1 MNREGLFREYT
12 AILKEELIPAM
23 GCTEPIAIAYAAAK
37 CRQLLGQRPVSCC
50 MEVSGSI
57 IKNVQSVIV
66 PNTGGRKGLHVALAA
81 GMAVG
86 NPDVELQVLA
96 DVKHEMLPEIDRF
109 LEEVPMDILPSQNGI
124 MFYIDVTGKTEEHT
138 ARVCISHFHTNITYM
153 ELDGKVLFTQQKQ
166 DDGSLKTNR
175 DLLCVEHIWDFANAV
190 EIEETEAIIAR
201 QIAFNSALSKAGMQN
216 DWGAQIGKILDQ
228 ESNGDIRMRAR
239 AMAAAGSDARM
250 SGCELPA
257 IILSGSGN
265 QGVTATMPV
274 LVYAEDLKSTKEQL
288 YRALILADLITIH
301 LKTGIG
307 SISAFCGATFAG
319 IGAGCG
325 IAYLRGGDYET
336 ICHTI
341 VNALAILSGM
351 ICDGAKPSCAAK
363 IAMAVDA
370 GILGYDMY
378 NNGQQFY
385 GGDGVIKKGVENS
398 IRSVCKVAREGMRE
412 TNERILEVMLE
423 ND

>member
-1 MNREGLFREYT
+1 MNRKDLFGEYT

-37 CRQLLGQRPVSCC
+37 CRQLLGERPESCC

-96 DVKHEMLPEIDRF
+96 GVTPEMLPEIDRF
-109 LEEVPMDILPSQNGI
+109 LDEVPMNIQPSQNGI
-124 MFYIDVTGKTEEHT
+124 MFYIDVTGKSGAHT
-138 ARVCISHFHTNITYM
+138 ARVCISNFHTNITHL
-153 ELDGKVLFTQQKQ
+153 ELDGKVLLTQQKHE
-166 DDGSLKTNR
+166 DGSSNTDH
-175 DLLCVEHIWDFANAV
+175 DLLRVEQIWDYTNTV
-190 EIEETEAIIAR
+190 EIGEIEDVIAR
-201 QIAFNSALSKAGMQN
+201 QIAFNSAISKAGMEN
-216 DWGAQIGKILDQ
+216 DWGAQIGKILDL

-265 QGVTATMPV
+265 QGITATMPV
-274 LVYAEDLKSTKEQL
+274 LVFSESLKSTKEQL

-325 IAYLRGGDYET
+325 IAYLRGGDYQA

-370 GILGYDMY
+370 GILGFDMY